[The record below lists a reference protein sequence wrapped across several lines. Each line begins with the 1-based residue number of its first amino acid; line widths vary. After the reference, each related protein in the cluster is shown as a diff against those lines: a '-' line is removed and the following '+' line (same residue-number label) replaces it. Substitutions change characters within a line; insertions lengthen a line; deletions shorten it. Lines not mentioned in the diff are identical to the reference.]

1 MIARKHN
8 PIMNRGLVSPEIA
21 QRFYA
26 GGLEL
31 STSTPQ
37 GYHELIRS
45 DLQAWRK
52 LIKDSKISVE
62 SLP

>member
-1 MIARKHN
+1 M
-8 PIMNRGLVSPEIA
+8 SPEIA
-21 QRFYA
+21 QRCYA

-37 GYHELIRS
+37 GYYELIRS

>member
-1 MIARKHN
+1 MDTLS
-8 PIMNRGLVSPEIA
+8 IMNKGSMSPEIA
-21 QRFYA
+21 QRCYA

-37 GYHELIRS
+37 GYYELIRS

-52 LIKDSKISVE
+52 LFKDSKISVE